1 MSKHED
7 QAALAADKLRIIRE
21 GELCRIKLVHS
32 KALVGQALHPDALMH
47 GAIDHAVG
55 LAQAR
60 LGGLF
65 HAGGAG
71 GGFSLKSLTSLASLG
86 TLKSLMPYALT
97 VGSFIARRKL
107 IKPALVLATVAGVG
121 VAWLMRRKTSPQQ
134 EQL

>member
-1 MSKHED
+1 VSKHEEE
-7 QAALAADKLRIIRE
+7 AALAAEKLRIIRE
-21 GELCRIKLVHS
+21 GELWRIKLVHS
-32 KALVGQALHPDALMH
+32 KALMGQALQPEALVH

-65 HAGGAG
+65 HAAGGG

-86 TLKSLMPYALT
+86 TLKSVMPYALT
-97 VGSFIARRKL
+97 VGSFIARRRL

-121 VAWLMRRKTSPQQ
+121 VAWLLRRQPSPQQ